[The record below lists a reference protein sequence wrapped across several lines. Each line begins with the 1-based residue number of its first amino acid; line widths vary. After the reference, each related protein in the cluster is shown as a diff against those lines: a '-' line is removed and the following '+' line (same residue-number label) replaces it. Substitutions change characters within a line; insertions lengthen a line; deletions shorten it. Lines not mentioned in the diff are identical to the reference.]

1 VASTLGRP
9 ALNVLEVQHTTVY
22 RYRRPVPFGPHRL
35 MLRPRDGHDLR
46 LLATELEIAPA
57 STSKWVYDVL
67 GNSVTI
73 VTLLEPA
80 SELRF
85 ASRLTIER
93 FGSRPPRGE
102 IEPNAVRYPFVY
114 SMQDRFDLGRMLEQH
129 YLDPADRTG
138 AWARGFVRGATTD
151 TLALLADLNAGI
163 RSQFGYQSREEEGT
177 QTPVETLRRG
187 WGSCRD
193 FAVLLA
199 EAARSLGFGARV
211 VTGYLHQPPGDGAGM
226 WPPLPGTTHAWAEI
240 YVPGPGWIA
249 FDPTNGTMAGD
260 DLIRVAVARDIH
272 QIVPISGS
280 FHGTGGDYLG
290 MEVAV
295 TVQPVARPAA
305 E

>member
-1 VASTLGRP
+1 MG
-9 ALNVLEVQHTTVY
+9 VLTTVQHTTVY
-22 RYRRPVPFGPHRL
+22 RYRQPVTFGPHRL

-46 LLATELEIAPA
+46 LLATELEIAPE

-73 VTLLEPA
+73 ASFHEPA

-93 FGSRPPRGE
+93 FASRPPRGE
-102 IEPNAVRYPFVY
+102 VEPGAVRYPFVY

-129 YLDPADRTG
+129 YQDPADRTG
-138 AWARGFVRGATTD
+138 AWARGFVRGASTD

-163 RSQFGYQSREEEGT
+163 RAQFGYQSRDEQGT

-199 EAARSLGFGARV
+199 EAARSLGFGARL
-211 VTGYLHQPPGDGAGM
+211 VTGYLHPHAAPDGNVTTRPEAAGS
-226 WPPLPGTTHAWAEI
+226 THAWAEI
-240 YVPGPGWIA
+240 YVPGPGWLA
-249 FDPTNGTMAGD
+249 CDPANGTMGGD

-280 FHGTGGDYLG
+280 FHGAAADYLG

-295 TVQPVARPAA
+295 AVQPLPASPARN
-305 E
+305 